1 MNEDLRLGFAS
12 DDFAGTKWKN
22 LTGTAPVERRHRD
35 GYSRLLAPHQRAVGG
50 VQGLPGPAGR
60 GSLEEQHVGD
70 AMCIV
75 YRLLYHIAHVAHIA
89 RTRGVD
95 VQWLAL

>member
-22 LTGTAPVERRHRD
+22 LTGTTLERRRHA
-35 GYSRLLAPHQRAVGG
+35 RLLAPHQRAVGG

-60 GSLEEQHVGD
+60 GGSLAGP
-70 AMCIV
+70 
-75 YRLLYHIAHVAHIA
+75 AHP
-89 RTRGVD
+89 RN
-95 VQWLAL
+95 LAQAPFWGNK